1 MSKNK
6 SKVKVD
12 ISPAQA
18 AYDRKV
24 ADIAAALGS
33 VEKVQTLLELFAI
46 DSETVTSPEGLT
58 FTRGIFEQGFMGTD
72 LESTGAHYV
81 ARKFHLDE
89 VRAVGSALA
98 QALLPKSDEVASDT
112 KKEETGQYE

>member
-18 AYDRKV
+18 EYDRKV
-24 ADIAAALGS
+24 ADIATALGS
-33 VEKVQTLLELFAI
+33 VEKVQTLIELFAI
-46 DSETVTSPEGLT
+46 DSETTKSPEGLR

-89 VRAVGSALA
+89 VRALGTALA
-98 QALLPKSDEVASDT
+98 KALLPKSDEVASEV
-112 KKEETGQYE
+112 KEETGQYE